1 MTKLLVS
8 PLTLCGVQNTGF
20 VIRVPCFGP
29 QNACDVLQCSDPPF
43 LAAKGHIRAV
53 VLVHKNRGQ
62 KNRR

>member
-8 PLTLCGVQNTGF
+8 PLTLCGVQSTGF
-20 VIRVPCFGP
+20 AVRIPCFGS

-43 LAAKGHIRAV
+43 LAAKGQISAV
-53 VLVHKNRGQ
+53 VLVHKNPGQ